1 MMHTYFK
8 IMAVALSAITVL
20 SCAKET
26 EESSES
32 VQDRILKAYV
42 QKYYPDAERSASGLY
57 ILSSE
62 PGTGRMPA
70 DTSYVRVEYAV
81 TYLDGSYYSY
91 SYDSIAK
98 QLGTYSHGG
107 YYDPYIWFLGTSSQ
121 GIVELLTGMREGGR
135 IKAIIPARLLDEE
148 SGMEITQGDGSSK
161 IYDITLVEVID
172 NIDQYQFNQLAD
184 FASTHYPSITDST
197 AYGFYYLK
205 TAINETDTLKDNTS
219 YNVRYIGKFLNGTVF
234 DTNIEDTAKKYRIY
248 SSGAEYEAVTYEYME
263 DSTEAMNENS
273 FVIGFN
279 KALYGMKYGEKA
291 ITFFYSDLGYGDN
304 GNSSIP
310 GFVPLFFE
318 LWIEEQETEE

>member
-1 MMHTYFK
+1 MK
-8 IMAVALSAITVL
+8 IMILAVSAMTVL

-26 EESSES
+26 DESSES

-42 QKYYPDAERSASGLY
+42 EKYYPDAERSASGLY
-57 ILSSE
+57 ILNSVQGS
-62 PGTGRMPA
+62 GRMPA
-70 DTSYVRVEYAV
+70 DSSYVRVKYAI

-107 YYDPYIWFLGTSSQ
+107 YYDPFIWSLSTSSE

-172 NIDQYQFNQLAD
+172 DIDQYQIGQLED
-184 FASTHYPSITDST
+184 FASTYYPSITDST
-197 AYGFYYLK
+197 SYGFYYLK
-205 TAINETDTLKDNTS
+205 TTATNQTDTLKNSTTL
-219 YNVRYIGKFLNGTVF
+219 NVRYIGKFLNGTVF

-248 SSGAEYEAVTYEYME
+248 SSGTQYDAVSYTFLE
-263 DSTEAMNENS
+263 DSTEAMSENS
-273 FVIGFN
+273 YVAGFN
-279 KALYGMKYGEKA
+279 KALYGMNYGEKA
-291 ITFFYSDLGYGDN
+291 VTFFYSDLGYGDN

-318 LWIEEQETEE
+318 LWIEENED

>member
-1 MMHTYFK
+1 MNTYLK
-8 IMAVALSAITVL
+8 IMALAVSAMTVL

-26 EESSES
+26 DESSES

-42 QKYYPDAERSASGLY
+42 EKYYPDAERSASGLY
-57 ILSSE
+57 ILGSE
-62 PGTGRMPA
+62 QGSGRTPA
-70 DTSYVRVEYAV
+70 DTSYVRVEYTI

-91 SYDSIAK
+91 SYDSVAK

-107 YYDPYIWFLGTSSQ
+107 YYDPFVWSLSASST
-121 GIVELLTGMREGGR
+121 GIVELLTGMREGGW
-135 IKAIIPARLLDEE
+135 IKAIIPAKLLDEE

-172 NIDQYQFNQLAD
+172 DIDQYQFDQLAD

-205 TAINETDTLKDNTS
+205 TAINKTDTLEDNTTF
-219 YNVRYIGKFLNGTVF
+219 NVRYIGKFLNGTVF

-248 SSGAEYEAVTYEYME
+248 SSGNEYEAVTYEYME
-263 DSTEAMNENS
+263 DSTEAMSENS
-273 FVIGFN
+273 FVPGFN

-304 GNSSIP
+304 GKGAIP
-310 GFVPLFFE
+310 GYVPLFFE
-318 LWIEEQETEE
+318 LWIEEEEEE